1 MKNKII
7 ISLIGL
13 LVLGGGAWYATR
25 DESNTATLNPA
36 LTAHAAT
43 VYFQPN
49 CGCCKEYMKYLEQ
62 NGIDIERKEISLEEL
77 GEKKEEL
84 GIPAGAAA
92 CHTMVIDD
100 YVVEGHVPVETIE
113 QLLTEKPEID
123 GIALPGMPMGSPG
136 MTGFKTGVFKIQS
149 FADGSTTG
157 IYAEQ

>member
-1 MKNKII
+1 MKNKVII
-7 ISLIGL
+7 LSLGL
-13 LVLGGGAWYATR
+13 LVLSGGAWYVATN
-25 DESNTATLNPA
+25 DSHTATLNPT

-62 NGIDIERKEISLEEL
+62 NGIEVERKEISLEEL
-77 GEKKEEL
+77 GAKKEEL

-92 CHTMVIDD
+92 CHTMTIGD
-100 YVVEGHVPVETIE
+100 YVVEGHVPVETIA
-113 QLLTEKPEID
+113 QLMTEKPAID

-149 FADGSTTG
+149 FTAGESTG
-157 IYAEQ
+157 IYAEK